1 MTAQHATEL
10 LVSGVLALVLLFVW
24 YDGRK
29 A

>member
-1 MTAQHATEL
+1 MTGTQATEL
-10 LVSGVLALVLLFVW
+10 LLAGVLVFVLLFVW